1 VHRFLNGSPARLIVF
16 PEDAVMW
23 GYPPR
28 SPIPPPPPTGPDEET
43 PPSVWLLIW
52 TIYLAKLATLVLVI
66 WASHSYETTALI
78 AATTWPWL
86 ALAAALGL
94 GPLLF
99 HLRLRRVR
107 AKREQLKRA
116 EWMLTSTPDTPLP
129 TQHQTRQR

>member
-1 VHRFLNGSPARLIVF
+1 M
-16 PEDAVMW
+16 PEP
-23 GYPPR
+23 PPR
-28 SPIPPPPPTGPDEET
+28 SPMPPALPDRDDEET

-52 TIYLAKLATLVLVI
+52 TIYIAKLATIVLVI
-66 WASHSYETTALI
+66 WASHSYQTTALV

-86 ALAAALGL
+86 AVAGALGL

-116 EWMLTSTPDTPLP
+116 EWSLTPVAPAP
-129 TQHQTRQR
+129 TGHQTRHR

>member
-1 VHRFLNGSPARLIVF
+1 MSEHLRHSPSS
-16 PEDAVMW
+16 
-23 GYPPR
+23 PR
-28 SPIPPPPPTGPDEET
+28 PADPADDET

-52 TIYLAKLATLVLVI
+52 TIYLAKLATIVLVI

-86 ALAAALGL
+86 VVAGALGI

-107 AKREQLKRA
+107 AKRERLQRA
-116 EWMLTSTPDTPLP
+116 EWVLTPDSVTSSSPSSSHGR
-129 TQHQTRQR
+129 T

>member
-1 VHRFLNGSPARLIVF
+1 MSAPSPST
-16 PEDAVMW
+16 PSS
-23 GYPPR
+23 
-28 SPIPPPPPTGPDEET
+28 SPSPKGGDEET

-52 TIYLAKLATLVLVI
+52 TIYLAKLATLVLII

-86 ALAAALGL
+86 VLAGVLGL

-107 AKREQLKRA
+107 AKRDLLERA
-116 EWMLTSTPDTPLP
+116 EWLLTPESTPSQPG
-129 TQHQTRQR
+129 R